1 MFRKPKEPA
10 MAIDIAA
17 LQNALRDAVT
27 PALQELL
34 TNSVSIEQI
43 VGTLLDG
50 ISHLDIMLN
59 FMNDNIIQH
68 MDKRFDRIEA
78 LLKVIPEVA
87 ELEQQRIKQEEE
99 ARQKEL
105 DKYLD
110 IKIED
115 LELTVRSYR
124 CLKHAHG
131 HLQAW
136 GGVEGIFNLKTVRDL
151 IKYTEAQLLRIPSFG
166 RKSLNEVKELLA
178 SMGLSLSKG

>member
-17 LQNALRDAVT
+17 LQNALREAVN

-34 TNSVSIEQI
+34 TNSCYTQKILESVHEGIEYLDHRLNLLNTI
-43 VGTLLDG
+43 VE
-50 ISHLDIMLN
+50 
-59 FMNDNIIQH
+59 H
-68 MDKRFDRIEA
+68 MDIRFDRIEA

-110 IKIED
+110 IKVED

-131 HLQAW
+131 HLQVW
-136 GGVEGIFNLKTVRDL
+136 GSAEGTFNLKTVRDL
-151 IKYTEAQLLRIPSFG
+151 IKYTEAQLLNIPSFG

-178 SMGLSLSKG
+178 SMGLSLHKG